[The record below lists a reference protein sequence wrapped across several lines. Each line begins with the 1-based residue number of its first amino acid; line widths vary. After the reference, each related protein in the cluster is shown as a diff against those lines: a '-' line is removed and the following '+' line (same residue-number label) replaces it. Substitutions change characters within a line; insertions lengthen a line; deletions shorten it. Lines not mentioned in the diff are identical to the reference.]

1 MDIKDD
7 MKNYWLNKLKEKE
20 KEESE
25 DSTKKRMQL
34 GNILWHSVYK
44 KKGKVSKGL
53 WLPKDIGLGNDSI

>member
-1 MDIKDD
+1 

-44 KKGKVSKGL
+44 KKGKASKGL
-53 WLPKDIGLGNDSI
+53 WLPNNIGGLND